1 MKTLKS
7 LILVGLFAITA
18 NANLIPGAATSKK
31 EAGTILTVNE
41 ADRSDKMIYLNKVD
55 TSKLF
60 FSFIPKTRECE
71 VLEDT
76 GGAKNWIEDKT
87 HECKVMTHK
96 VLKSGIVVDCKINGV
111 PRIYA
116 FGKNYGDCLLSGKTA
131 LFTVQQDNK
140 RRGVEQW
147 KQF

>member
-7 LILVGLFAITA
+7 LILIGLFAITA
-18 NANLIPGAATSKK
+18 NANLIPGAVTANKFVIKTNEVK
-31 EAGTILTVNE
+31 EA
-41 ADRSDKMIYLNKVD
+41 DKSEKMLYPERID
-55 TSKLF
+55 ISKLF
-60 FSFIPKTRECE
+60 FSFVPKTKEC
-71 VLEDT
+71 VVVQDN
-76 GGAKNWIEDKT
+76 GGAKNWIEDKA

-96 VLKSGIVVDCKINGV
+96 VLKSGIVVDCKINDI

-116 FGKNYGDCLLSGKTA
+116 FAADYGDCLLSGKTA